1 MGIITV
7 SFYKSYFYFILF
19 WILELSSTL
28 IKEFLDQIYA
38 DHYKINLL
46 FEFINLI
53 CINVADLL
61 AGILVLITFI
71 QLRSTKSDESI
82 VKKKK
87 NTIEQELI
95 YNDLSIKR
103 YKYRLLLIISTLEFI
118 ARYLDFFFFVI
129 FSIKRIRG
137 GEISWLISI
146 DFLSRIIFSNIF
158 LKTKLFKHNIIPII
172 LTIISLCIMSTCAFI
187 IIDNVDFKNWP
198 FFISVGLKFII
209 LPLEDVIN
217 KILFNEK
224 FLLPHTLMFI
234 RGFFDLLI
242 FILFVPIFIII
253 KHKNNDYFNLKNK
266 QKDVNIILQI
276 FLVILYIFLYSFRIF
291 CVMKVIYIFS
301 PQHVAFLNE
310 IFYLFVLL
318 RCRINANDGLTV
330 IFVDLTCLLII
341 ITSTLVFNEMI
352 IINLC
357 GLNKNTKNALLLR
370 ESQETQDS
378 NLSIN
383 EDNENNENN
392 ARNDSISKTSF
403 EDSSVYH
410 NY

>member
-234 RGFFDLLI
+234 RGFFDLFI
-242 FILFVPIFIII
+242 FILFIPIFIII
-253 KHKNNDYFNLKNK
+253 KNKNK
-266 QKDVNIILQI
+266 KYFSLKETQKDVNIILQI

-330 IFVDLTCLLII
+330 IFVDLTCLIII

-357 GLNKNTKNALLLR
+357 GLNKNTKNALLLK
-370 ESQETQDS
+370 ESQETKDS

-383 EDNENNENN
+383 EDNENNDN
-392 ARNDSISKTSF
+392 ASKTCF
-403 EDSSVYH
+403 EDSSEYH

>member
-61 AGILVLITFI
+61 TGILVLITFI

-129 FSIKRIRG
+129 FSINKRRG
-137 GEISWLISI
+137 N
-146 DFLSRIIFSNIF
+146 FLVNIYRFSFKNNIF
-158 LKTKLFKHNIIPII
+158 
-172 LTIISLCIMSTCAFI
+172 
-187 IIDNVDFKNWP
+187 
-198 FFISVGLKFII
+198 
-209 LPLEDVIN
+209 
-217 KILFNEK
+217 
-224 FLLPHTLMFI
+224 
-234 RGFFDLLI
+234 
-242 FILFVPIFIII
+242 
-253 KHKNNDYFNLKNK
+253 
-266 QKDVNIILQI
+266 
-276 FLVILYIFLYSFRIF
+276 
-291 CVMKVIYIFS
+291 
-301 PQHVAFLNE
+301 
-310 IFYLFVLL
+310 
-318 RCRINANDGLTV
+318 
-330 IFVDLTCLLII
+330 
-341 ITSTLVFNEMI
+341 
-352 IINLC
+352 
-357 GLNKNTKNALLLR
+357 
-370 ESQETQDS
+370 
-378 NLSIN
+378 
-383 EDNENNENN
+383 
-392 ARNDSISKTSF
+392 
-403 EDSSVYH
+403 
-410 NY
+410 

>member
-234 RGFFDLLI
+234 RGFFDLFI
-242 FILFVPIFIII
+242 FILFIPIFIII
-253 KHKNNDYFNLKNK
+253 KNNNKKYFSLKEP

-276 FLVILYIFLYSFRIF
+276 FLVILYIFLYSFRILF
-291 CVMKVIYIFS
+291 IKI
-301 PQHVAFLNE
+301 VA
-310 IFYLFVLL
+310 
-318 RCRINANDGLTV
+318 R
-330 IFVDLTCLLII
+330 
-341 ITSTLVFNEMI
+341 S
-352 IINLC
+352 
-357 GLNKNTKNALLLR
+357 
-370 ESQETQDS
+370 
-378 NLSIN
+378 
-383 EDNENNENN
+383 
-392 ARNDSISKTSF
+392 
-403 EDSSVYH
+403 
-410 NY
+410 

>member
-118 ARYLDFFFFVI
+118 ARHLDFFFFVI

-146 DFLSRIIFSNIF
+146 DFLSRILFSNIF
-158 LKTKLFKHNIIPII
+158 LKTKLFKHHIIPII

-234 RGFFDLLI
+234 RGFFDLFI
-242 FILFVPIFIII
+242 FILFIPIFIII
-253 KHKNNDYFNLKNK
+253 KNKNK
-266 QKDVNIILQI
+266 KYFSLKETQKDVNIILQI

-330 IFVDLTCLLII
+330 IFVDLTCLIII

-357 GLNKNTKNALLLR
+357 GLNKNTKNALLLK
-370 ESQETQDS
+370 ESQETKD
-378 NLSIN
+378 
-383 EDNENNENN
+383 
-392 ARNDSISKTSF
+392 
-403 EDSSVYH
+403 
-410 NY
+410 

>member
-158 LKTKLFKHNIIPII
+158 LKTKLFKHHIIPII

-234 RGFFDLLI
+234 RGFFDLFI
-242 FILFVPIFIII
+242 FILFIPIFIII
-253 KHKNNDYFNLKNK
+253 KNNNKKYFSLKEP

-330 IFVDLTCLLII
+330 IFVDLTCLIII

-357 GLNKNTKNALLLR
+357 GLNKNTKNALLLK
-370 ESQETQDS
+370 ESQETKDS

-383 EDNENNENN
+383 EDNENNDNV
-392 ARNDSISKTSF
+392 SKTCF
-403 EDSSVYH
+403 EDSSEYH

>member
-158 LKTKLFKHNIIPII
+158 LKTKLFKHHIIPII

-234 RGFFDLLI
+234 RGFFDLFI
-242 FILFVPIFIII
+242 FILFIPIFIII
-253 KHKNNDYFNLKNK
+253 KNKNK
-266 QKDVNIILQI
+266 KYFSLKETQKDVNIILQI

-330 IFVDLTCLLII
+330 IFVDLTCLIII

-357 GLNKNTKNALLLR
+357 GLNKNTKNALLLK
-370 ESQETQDS
+370 ESQETKD
-378 NLSIN
+378 
-383 EDNENNENN
+383 
-392 ARNDSISKTSF
+392 
-403 EDSSVYH
+403 
-410 NY
+410 

>member
-118 ARYLDFFFFVI
+118 ARYSDFFFFVI

-234 RGFFDLLI
+234 RGFFDLFI
-242 FILFVPIFIII
+242 FILFIPIFIII
-253 KHKNNDYFNLKNK
+253 KNNNKKYFSLKEP

-330 IFVDLTCLLII
+330 IFVDLTCLIII

-357 GLNKNTKNALLLR
+357 GLNKNTKNALLLK
-370 ESQETQDS
+370 ESQETKDS

-383 EDNENNENN
+383 EDNENNDN
-392 ARNDSISKTSF
+392 ASKTCF
-403 EDSSVYH
+403 EDSSEYH